1 MDKHDNRF
9 CGNNHETVVCNGKKM
24 MGKNGDRNNEEW
36 RNHSGIIMEY
46 GDSNGIFMGIS
57 I

>member
-9 CGNNHETVVCNGKKM
+9 CGNNHETVLCNGKKM

-46 GDSNGIFMGIS
+46 GDSNGIFMAIS

>member
-1 MDKHDNRF
+1 MIIGFVGIIMRQW
-9 CGNNHETVVCNGKKM
+9 CAMGKKM